1 MLLTSHASSIATLL
15 ELLDARVQGAAEARL
30 YTFLEEGEE
39 GALTYAGL
47 ASRARAIAVAVAEH
61 ARAGDRVVLL
71 YPPGLEYVAGF
82 FGCLSAGA
90 VAVPAYPPDPSRLER
105 TLPRLRAIIQDARAT
120 VVLTTSFVLSM
131 AEFLFEQAPELRDV
145 KWLATDALSPDEASA
160 WRAPAVTADTL
171 AFLQYTSGSTGTP
184 KGVMLTHGNL
194 LHNLSLIHG
203 AFQARPDSVGVIWLP
218 PYHDMGLI
226 GGILEPLYGGF
237 HTALMSPLSFLK
249 RPMAW
254 LEAVSRFGGTI
265 SGGPNFA
272 FDLCV
277 RKSTPEQRQ
286 ALDLSRWEVAFCGAE
301 PIRPETLERFMEAF
315 GPSGFR
321 REAFYPCYGL
331 AEGTLIVSGGE
342 KSAPPVS
349 VTISGGA
356 LERHRAEEVGAA
368 EPGARTLVGCG
379 RTLAEQ
385 RIAIVDPETL
395 ERRAAGEVGE
405 VWVSGSSV
413 AQGYWG
419 REDATLET
427 FQARIAR
434 EDGGPYLRTGDL
446 GFLRP
451 DGELYVTGRRKD
463 LIILRG
469 RNHYPQ
475 DLEATV
481 EAAHPALRPG
491 GGAVFAV
498 DVAGEERAVV
508 VQEIDVRR
516 LGDLRKQFAAA
527 DAAVGAIRQRL
538 AESHEVQAHAVVLI
552 EPGSLPKTSSGKVQR
567 HACRTG
573 FLTATLQEVMAWREE
588 PPEPPAGGNGPAGS
602 ERGPS
607 GAGGASGSSTGKA
620 ATGPTAS
627 AGSAL
632 AAKPDAEALVAWL
645 RDLVARHV
653 RMRREEI
660 DVEAPVTRYGLDS
673 LGAVELAHEVGTGTG
688 LTVPMEW
695 LLQGPSITSL
705 ARQLLSLRSSA
716 GPASSTL
723 RRRDV
728 EGARAVS
735 FAQARLWFL
744 DKYAPGDVAY
754 NLPAA
759 VRLEGELDVA
769 ALEGSLT
776 ALAARHDA
784 LRTSFGEQDGQ
795 PLQLISKDAVFP
807 LARVSL
813 TALPVEAREA
823 EASRLAHEEARR
835 PFDLTRGPLVRATLL
850 TLEER
855 THVLVLVMH
864 HAVSDGTSMAVLVRE
879 VSALYAALREG
890 RPSPL
895 PALPLGYADYAE
907 WQREWLDGAALTSQ
921 LDYWRKQ
928 LSGAPRLLEL
938 ATDRPRPAERGTQG
952 ARVPVVLDSRLAEAV
967 RTLAVREGV
976 TPFMVLLAGFQ
987 AVLAR
992 RAGQDDVSVGTA
1004 IAGRGRAELQGLVGF
1019 FVNTLVM
1026 RTRLSGAPTFRELLG
1041 RVRATAMGA
1050 YAHQD
1055 VPFEKL
1061 VEALQPTR
1069 ERGHTPLFQVMF
1081 ILQGAQV
1088 GAPVLPGLQ
1097 SRLVDVHPGTAMF
1110 DLTLSLAE
1118 SARGFEGWLEYAT
1131 DLFDADT
1138 VARLAGHLR
1147 VLLETA
1153 VADPS
1158 RPVDALPWL
1167 DDSESTHLRALSRGE
1182 DTAFPSDATVAS
1194 RFAAQVARTPDAVAL
1209 VVGETRLTYR
1219 ELHQRARALAH
1230 ALRSRGVGPES
1241 VVGLCVDRTAELAV
1255 GLLGILEAGA
1265 AYLPLDPAY
1274 PAQRLAAMWED
1285 SGAKVLVSPRRLEG
1299 VLPVPSQQR
1308 LFLDDATEGDFTEPS
1323 RDART
1328 LAYVLYTSGSTG
1340 RPKGVGV
1347 PHRTVMNF
1355 FRAMDVHVSPCP
1367 GTWLA
1372 MTSISFDI
1380 SVLEL
1385 LWSWTRGFQVVL
1397 APTGL
1402 EPAALAEALERHAV
1416 THFQCTP
1423 SYARALVE
1431 EPRALH
1437 ALGGLRQLLV
1447 GGEALPGG
1455 LAARL
1460 RARVPVLLNMYGPTE
1475 TTVWS
1480 STHRVS
1486 QDTTGTVSLG
1496 RPLANTGL
1504 YILDARLHPVPVG
1517 VPGELFIGG
1526 DGVVRGYLGRPDLT
1540 AERFVPDAFRDEQGA
1555 RMYRTGDR
1563 ARWLADGTLEFL
1575 GRVDHQV
1582 KVRGFRIEPG
1592 EVEAALSRHE
1602 GVAAAVVVARED
1614 VPGDTRLVAYVV
1626 AKPGQ
1631 ALDEAALREH
1641 ARRQLP
1647 ESMVPSAV
1655 MVLEALPLTPN
1666 GKVDRKELPAPEL
1679 PRSEHRFVAP
1689 VTPTE
1694 QVLAGLWSRLLRV
1707 EPVGLH
1713 DDFFALGGH
1722 SLLATRLLSAVRGA
1736 FGVELPVR
1744 ALFDA
1749 STLAALAAR
1758 IDAVRLEQAG
1768 TLAPALEPVSR
1779 EGALVPSFAQQRLWF
1794 LEQLEPGNPAYHIPA
1809 AVELDGELDVA
1820 ALKHAF
1826 EVLVQRHESLRT
1838 SLVAPEGQPFQVV
1851 AKSAPVP
1858 FVGVDL
1864 SALDGEGVDAELRRL
1879 MAEEAR
1885 KPFDLSRGPLLR
1897 LTLVRCAPTRHVL
1910 LLTLHHVVS
1919 DGGSMLV
1926 LVREVA
1932 ALYEARLSGRPSPLP
1947 ALSLQPVDHAAWQRA
1962 WLQGDVL
1969 DSQLAWWRGQ
1979 LEGAPHVLALPT
1991 DRPRP
1996 VVQTAAGATL
2006 PVRLSPELSDAVRAL
2021 ARREGVT
2028 PFMVLLA
2035 AWQTLLARHAG
2046 QDDVLVGTPVAGR
2059 DRAELEGLIGLFV
2072 NTLVL
2077 RARLGANPSFREL
2090 LQQVRETTLGAYAHQ
2105 AVPFEK
2111 LVDAVQPQRDLGRSP
2126 LFQVMLALQEDPLP
2140 ELRLPG
2146 LALRML
2152 EAEGAGAQ
2160 FDLKLSLTDAATGF
2174 AGTLEYN
2181 TDLFDAATVARWVEH
2196 LDVLVAGAVAHPE
2209 TRVKDLPL
2217 MAEAEQRRLLVDWNA
2232 TARDYPLEGTLH
2244 GLVEAQVAR
2253 TPDAVAVDFEGARLT
2268 YRELDG
2274 RANQL
2279 ARALRARGVG
2289 PEVRVGVCAERSL
2302 ELVIALLGV
2311 LKAGGAYVPI
2321 DPSAPADRL
2330 TYQVEDSAVA
2340 VLLTQQ
2346 HLRPLLSVG
2355 STSVLC
2361 LDADWPQVA
2370 SLSPEPVVSGVGAE
2384 HLAYVIYTSGS
2395 TGRPKGAMNT
2405 HAGIRN
2411 RLFWMQEAYGLE
2423 PRDVVLQKTP
2433 FSFDVS
2439 VWEFFWPLMT
2449 GARLVVAKPGGHQD
2463 AAYLVD
2469 VMARE
2474 GVTTLHFVPSMLQV
2488 FLEEPGL
2495 ERCTALRRVVCS
2507 GEALPL
2513 DLKDRCLDRLGVPL
2527 HNLYGPTEAA
2537 VDVTAWT
2544 CERHDGRRSVPIGRP
2559 VANTRIH
2566 VLDASLRPVPVGIAG
2581 ELYIGGVQVGRG
2593 YLGRPALTA
2602 ERFIPDPYGPRGA
2615 RLYRTGDQARVLAD
2629 GSIEYLGR
2637 LDFQVKVRGFR
2648 IELGEV
2654 ESALGQCDGV
2664 RESVVVVREDAPGT
2678 KRLVAYVVG
2687 QGMTAEG
2694 LREALKA
2701 RLPEYM
2707 VPAAFVVLDALPLSP
2722 NGKVDRKALPK
2733 PEATAEAAEAY
2744 EAPRTRT
2751 EETLASVW
2759 ARVLGVKRVGVKEN
2773 FFALGGD
2780 SILSIQVVAKAGQA
2794 GLKVTPKQLF
2804 QHPTVEQLAKV
2815 VEQGRGVV

>member
-1 MLLTSHASSIATLL
+1 MKLVHGPSAHAP
-15 ELLDARVQGAAEARL
+15 L
-30 YTFLEEGEE
+30 YTFLGDGDGEE
-39 GALTYAGL
+39 IVWSAADLDV
-47 ASRARAIAVAVAEH
+47 RARRIATALRERGAVGE
-61 ARAGDRVVLL
+61 RVLLL
-71 YPPGLEYVAGF
+71 YPPGLDYVAGF
-82 FGCLSAGA
+82 FGCLYAGA
-90 VAVPAYPPDPSRLER
+90 VAVPAYPPDPMRLER
-105 TLPRLRAIIQDARAT
+105 TLPRLRAIIQDARAS
-120 VVLTTSFVLSM
+120 VVLTTSGILELSDFV
-131 AEFLFEQAPELRDV
+131 FEQAPDFRALH
-145 KWLATDALSPDEASA
+145 WMATDALPEGGERD
-160 WRAPAVTADTL
+160 WVAPEGVGAESL

-226 GGILEPLYGGF
+226 GGILEPLHGGF
-237 HTALMSPLSFLK
+237 PVALMSPMAFLK

-405 VWVSGSSV
+405 VWVSGASV

-419 REDATLET
+419 REDATRET

-481 EAAHPALRPG
+481 EAAHAALRPG

-498 DVAGEERAVV
+498 EVAGEERAVV

-516 LGDLRKQFAAA
+516 LGDLRKQLEVA
-527 DAAVGAIRQRL
+527 DVAVGAIRQRL

-567 HACRTG
+567 HACRAA
-573 FLTATLQEVMAWREE
+573 FLTGTLQEVMAWREE
-588 PPEPPAGGNGPAGS
+588 LPGGPGSSSAAPLPSGSSMVPGNGTAAEGS
-602 ERGPS
+602 GS
-607 GAGGASGSSTGKA
+607 GSSVPDSGASGPLASTGRA
-620 ATGPTAS
+620 DLPGVIGSSATGAGAGARDALGVSGSHAS
-627 AGSAL
+627 PIAGSGTRETAPGRDAVAL
-632 AAKPDAEALVAWL
+632 VAKPDAEALVAWL
-645 RDLVARHV
+645 RDVVARHV

-705 ARQLLSLRSSA
+705 ARQLLSLRASAA

-784 LRTSFGEQDGQ
+784 MRTSFGEQDGR
-795 PLQLISKDAVFP
+795 PLQIISKDAVLP

-813 TALPVEAREA
+813 TALPVGAREA

-850 TLEER
+850 TLDER

-879 VSALYAALREG
+879 VSALYAALRDG

-952 ARVPVVLDSRLAEAV
+952 ARVPVALDSRLAEAV

-992 RAGQDDVSVGTA
+992 RSGQDDVSVGTA

-1050 YAHQD
+1050 FAHQD

-1118 SARGFEGWLEYAT
+1118 SPRGFEGWLEYAT

-1147 VLLETA
+1147 VLLEAA

-1158 RPVDALPWL
+1158 RTVDALPWL
-1167 DDSESTHLRALSRGE
+1167 DASESEHLRALSRGPDIE
-1182 DTAFPSDATVAS
+1182 FPSDATVSA

-1209 VVGETRLTYR
+1209 VAGETRLTYR
-1219 ELHQRARALAH
+1219 ELRARARALAH
-1230 ALRSRGVGPES
+1230 TLRQRGVGPES

-1285 SGAKVLVSPRRLEG
+1285 SGAKVLVSPRHLED
-1299 VLPVPSQQR
+1299 VVAVPAERR
-1308 LFLDDATEGDFTEPS
+1308 LFLDDVDPSVGGDFVRS
-1323 RDART
+1323 ASDART

-1355 FRAMDVHVSPCP
+1355 FRAMDAHVSPCP

-1402 EPAALAEALERHAV
+1402 EPAALSETLEHHAV

-1455 LAARL
+1455 LATLLWAH
-1460 RARVPVLLNMYGPTE
+1460 VPTQLNMYGPTE

-1480 STHRVS
+1480 SMHRVEAA
-1486 QDTTGTVSLG
+1486 TTGTVSLG

-1504 YILDARLHPVPVG
+1504 YILDARLQPVPVG

-1526 DGVVRGYLGRPDLT
+1526 EGVVRGYLGRPDLT
-1540 AERFVPDAFRDEQGA
+1540 AERFVPDAFRDEPGT

-1575 GRVDHQV
+1575 GRIDHQV
-1582 KVRGFRIEPG
+1582 KLRGFRIEPG
-1592 EVEAALSRHE
+1592 EIEAALRTHPE
-1602 GVAAAVVVARED
+1602 VRDAVVAVRED
-1614 VPGDTRLVAYVV
+1614 VPGEQRLVAYVV
-1626 AKPGQ
+1626 PASVD
-1631 ALDEAALREH
+1631 ADALREH
-1641 ARRQLP
+1641 LRSRLP
-1647 ESMVPSAV
+1647 GYMVPAAFV
-1655 MVLEALPLTPN
+1655 GLGALPLTPN
-1666 GKVDRKELPAPEL
+1666 GKVDRRALPA
-1679 PRSEHRFVAP
+1679 
-1689 VTPTE
+1689 
-1694 QVLAGLWSRLLRV
+1694 
-1707 EPVGLH
+1707 
-1713 DDFFALGGH
+1713 
-1722 SLLATRLLSAVRGA
+1722 
-1736 FGVELPVR
+1736 
-1744 ALFDA
+1744 
-1749 STLAALAAR
+1749 
-1758 IDAVRLEQAG
+1758 
-1768 TLAPALEPVSR
+1768 
-1779 EGALVPSFAQQRLWF
+1779 
-1794 LEQLEPGNPAYHIPA
+1794 
-1809 AVELDGELDVA
+1809 
-1820 ALKHAF
+1820 
-1826 EVLVQRHESLRT
+1826 
-1838 SLVAPEGQPFQVV
+1838 
-1851 AKSAPVP
+1851 
-1858 FVGVDL
+1858 
-1864 SALDGEGVDAELRRL
+1864 
-1879 MAEEAR
+1879 
-1885 KPFDLSRGPLLR
+1885 
-1897 LTLVRCAPTRHVL
+1897 
-1910 LLTLHHVVS
+1910 
-1919 DGGSMLV
+1919 
-1926 LVREVA
+1926 
-1932 ALYEARLSGRPSPLP
+1932 
-1947 ALSLQPVDHAAWQRA
+1947 
-1962 WLQGDVL
+1962 
-1969 DSQLAWWRGQ
+1969 
-1979 LEGAPHVLALPT
+1979 
-1991 DRPRP
+1991 
-1996 VVQTAAGATL
+1996 
-2006 PVRLSPELSDAVRAL
+2006 
-2021 ARREGVT
+2021 
-2028 PFMVLLA
+2028 
-2035 AWQTLLARHAG
+2035 
-2046 QDDVLVGTPVAGR
+2046 
-2059 DRAELEGLIGLFV
+2059 
-2072 NTLVL
+2072 
-2077 RARLGANPSFREL
+2077 
-2090 LQQVRETTLGAYAHQ
+2090 
-2105 AVPFEK
+2105 
-2111 LVDAVQPQRDLGRSP
+2111 
-2126 LFQVMLALQEDPLP
+2126 
-2140 ELRLPG
+2140 
-2146 LALRML
+2146 
-2152 EAEGAGAQ
+2152 
-2160 FDLKLSLTDAATGF
+2160 
-2174 AGTLEYN
+2174 
-2181 TDLFDAATVARWVEH
+2181 
-2196 LDVLVAGAVAHPE
+2196 
-2209 TRVKDLPL
+2209 
-2217 MAEAEQRRLLVDWNA
+2217 
-2232 TARDYPLEGTLH
+2232 
-2244 GLVEAQVAR
+2244 
-2253 TPDAVAVDFEGARLT
+2253 
-2268 YRELDG
+2268 
-2274 RANQL
+2274 
-2279 ARALRARGVG
+2279 
-2289 PEVRVGVCAERSL
+2289 
-2302 ELVIALLGV
+2302 
-2311 LKAGGAYVPI
+2311 
-2321 DPSAPADRL
+2321 
-2330 TYQVEDSAVA
+2330 
-2340 VLLTQQ
+2340 
-2346 HLRPLLSVG
+2346 
-2355 STSVLC
+2355 
-2361 LDADWPQVA
+2361 
-2370 SLSPEPVVSGVGAE
+2370 
-2384 HLAYVIYTSGS
+2384 
-2395 TGRPKGAMNT
+2395 
-2405 HAGIRN
+2405 
-2411 RLFWMQEAYGLE
+2411 
-2423 PRDVVLQKTP
+2423 
-2433 FSFDVS
+2433 
-2439 VWEFFWPLMT
+2439 
-2449 GARLVVAKPGGHQD
+2449 
-2463 AAYLVD
+2463 
-2469 VMARE
+2469 
-2474 GVTTLHFVPSMLQV
+2474 
-2488 FLEEPGL
+2488 
-2495 ERCTALRRVVCS
+2495 
-2507 GEALPL
+2507 
-2513 DLKDRCLDRLGVPL
+2513 
-2527 HNLYGPTEAA
+2527 
-2537 VDVTAWT
+2537 
-2544 CERHDGRRSVPIGRP
+2544 
-2559 VANTRIH
+2559 
-2566 VLDASLRPVPVGIAG
+2566 
-2581 ELYIGGVQVGRG
+2581 
-2593 YLGRPALTA
+2593 
-2602 ERFIPDPYGPRGA
+2602 
-2615 RLYRTGDQARVLAD
+2615 
-2629 GSIEYLGR
+2629 
-2637 LDFQVKVRGFR
+2637 
-2648 IELGEV
+2648 
-2654 ESALGQCDGV
+2654 
-2664 RESVVVVREDAPGT
+2664 
-2678 KRLVAYVVG
+2678 
-2687 QGMTAEG
+2687 
-2694 LREALKA
+2694 
-2701 RLPEYM
+2701 
-2707 VPAAFVVLDALPLSP
+2707 
-2722 NGKVDRKALPK
+2722 
-2733 PEATAEAAEAY
+2733 
-2744 EAPRTRT
+2744 
-2751 EETLASVW
+2751 
-2759 ARVLGVKRVGVKEN
+2759 
-2773 FFALGGD
+2773 
-2780 SILSIQVVAKAGQA
+2780 
-2794 GLKVTPKQLF
+2794 
-2804 QHPTVEQLAKV
+2804 
-2815 VEQGRGVV
+2815 

>member
-1 MLLTSHASSIATLL
+1 MPDFSRILPGLLLKL
-15 ELLDARVQGAAEARL
+15 VQGPSAHAPL
-30 YTFLEEGEE
+30 YTFLGESDGEE
-39 GALTYAGL
+39 TVWSAADLDV
-47 ASRARAIAVAVAEH
+47 RARRIATALRERGAVGE
-61 ARAGDRVVLL
+61 RVLLL
-71 YPPGLEYVAGF
+71 YPPGLDYVAGF
-82 FGCLSAGA
+82 FGCLYAGA
-90 VAVPAYPPDPSRLER
+90 VAVPAYPPDPMRLER
-105 TLPRLRAIIQDARAT
+105 TLPRLRAIIQDARAS
-120 VVLTTSFVLSM
+120 VVLTTSGILDLSDFV
-131 AEFLFEQAPELRDV
+131 FEQAPDFRALH
-145 KWLATDALSPDEASA
+145 WMATDALPEGGERD
-160 WRAPAVTADTL
+160 WVAPEGVGAESL

-203 AFQARPDSVGVIWLP
+203 AFQARADSVGVIWLP

-226 GGILEPLYGGF
+226 GGILEPLHGGF
-237 HTALMSPLSFLK
+237 PVALMSPMAFLK

-301 PIRPETLERFMEAF
+301 PIRPETLERFVEAF

-356 LERHRAEEVGAA
+356 LERHRADEVGAA

-395 ERRAAGEVGE
+395 ERRASGEVGE
-405 VWVSGSSV
+405 VWVSGPSV

-419 REDATLET
+419 REDATRET

-434 EDGGPYLRTGDL
+434 EGSGPYLRTGDL

-498 DVAGEERAVV
+498 EVAGEERAVV
-508 VQEIDVRR
+508 VQELDVRR
-516 LGDLRKQFAAA
+516 LGDLRKQLEVA

-567 HACRTG
+567 HACRTA
-573 FLTATLQEVMAWREE
+573 FLTGTLQEVMAWREE
-588 PPEPPAGGNGPAGS
+588 LPGGPGSSSEAPLPSGSSMASGIAGS
-602 ERGPS
+602 AAVQAP
-607 GAGGASGSSTGKA
+607 GASGLSGV
-620 ATGPTAS
+620 
-627 AGSAL
+627 GSGAREAVPGQDAVAL

-645 RDLVARHV
+645 RDIVARHV

-705 ARQLLSLRSSA
+705 ARQLHSLRA
-716 GPASSTL
+716 ATGPASSTL

-744 DKYAPGDVAY
+744 DRYAPGDVAY

-769 ALEGSLT
+769 ALDGSLT

-784 LRTSFGEQDGQ
+784 LRTSFGAQDGR
-795 PLQLISKDAVFP
+795 PLQVISKDAVLP

-813 TALPVEAREA
+813 TALPAEAREA
-823 EASRLAHEEARR
+823 EASRLAYEEARR
-835 PFDLTRGPLVRATLL
+835 PFDLTQGPLVRATLL
-850 TLEER
+850 TLDER

-907 WQREWLDGAALTSQ
+907 WQREWLDGDALASQ

-938 ATDRPRPAERGTQG
+938 ATDRPRPAERGTAG
-952 ARVPVVLDSRLAEAV
+952 ARVPVVLDSQLSEAV
-967 RTLAVREGV
+967 RKLAVREGV

-992 RAGQDDVSVGTA
+992 RSGQDDVSVGTA

-1110 DLTLSLAE
+1110 DLTLSLSE
-1118 SARGFEGWLEYAT
+1118 PVRGFEGWLEYAT
-1131 DLFDADT
+1131 NLFDADT

-1147 VLLETA
+1147 VLLEAA

-1158 RPVDALPWL
+1158 RTVDALPWL
-1167 DDSESTHLRALSRGE
+1167 DASESEHLRALSRGPDIE
-1182 DTAFPSDATVAS
+1182 FPSDASVSA

-1209 VVGETRLTYR
+1209 VAGETRLTYR
-1219 ELHQRARALAH
+1219 ELRARARALAH
-1230 ALRSRGVGPES
+1230 TLRQRGVGPES

-1255 GLLGILEAGA
+1255 GLLGILEVGA

-1285 SGAKVLVSPRRLEG
+1285 SGAKVLVSPRRLED
-1299 VLPVPSQQR
+1299 VVAVPAERR
-1308 LFLDDATEGDFTEPS
+1308 LFLDDVDPSVGGDFVRS
-1323 RDART
+1323 ASDART

-1355 FRAMDVHVSPCP
+1355 FRAMDAHVSPCP

-1402 EPAALAEALERHAV
+1402 EPAALAEALEHHAV

-1455 LAARL
+1455 LATLLWAH
-1460 RARVPVLLNMYGPTE
+1460 VPTLLNMYGPTE

-1480 STHRVS
+1480 SMHRVEAA
-1486 QDTTGTVSLG
+1486 TTGTVSLG

-1504 YILDARLHPVPVG
+1504 YVLDARLQPVPVG

-1526 DGVVRGYLGRPDLT
+1526 EGVVRGYLGRSDLT
-1540 AERFVPDAFRDEQGA
+1540 AERFVPDAFRDEPGT

-1575 GRVDHQV
+1575 GRIDHQV
-1582 KVRGFRIEPG
+1582 KLRGFRIEPG
-1592 EVEAALSRHE
+1592 EIEAALRAHLE
-1602 GVAAAVVVARED
+1602 VREAVVAVRED
-1614 VPGDTRLVAYVV
+1614 VPGEQRLVAYVV
-1626 AKPGQ
+1626 PASVD
-1631 ALDEAALREH
+1631 ADALREH
-1641 ARRQLP
+1641 LRSRLP
-1647 ESMVPSAV
+1647 GYMVPAAFV
-1655 MVLEALPLTPN
+1655 GLGALPLTPN
-1666 GKVDRKELPAPEL
+1666 GKVDRRALPAPK
-1679 PRSEHRFVAP
+1679 SVA
-1689 VTPTE
+1689 
-1694 QVLAGLWSRLLRV
+1694 
-1707 EPVGLH
+1707 
-1713 DDFFALGGH
+1713 
-1722 SLLATRLLSAVRGA
+1722 
-1736 FGVELPVR
+1736 
-1744 ALFDA
+1744 
-1749 STLAALAAR
+1749 
-1758 IDAVRLEQAG
+1758 
-1768 TLAPALEPVSR
+1768 
-1779 EGALVPSFAQQRLWF
+1779 
-1794 LEQLEPGNPAYHIPA
+1794 
-1809 AVELDGELDVA
+1809 
-1820 ALKHAF
+1820 
-1826 EVLVQRHESLRT
+1826 
-1838 SLVAPEGQPFQVV
+1838 
-1851 AKSAPVP
+1851 
-1858 FVGVDL
+1858 
-1864 SALDGEGVDAELRRL
+1864 
-1879 MAEEAR
+1879 
-1885 KPFDLSRGPLLR
+1885 
-1897 LTLVRCAPTRHVL
+1897 
-1910 LLTLHHVVS
+1910 
-1919 DGGSMLV
+1919 
-1926 LVREVA
+1926 
-1932 ALYEARLSGRPSPLP
+1932 
-1947 ALSLQPVDHAAWQRA
+1947 
-1962 WLQGDVL
+1962 
-1969 DSQLAWWRGQ
+1969 
-1979 LEGAPHVLALPT
+1979 
-1991 DRPRP
+1991 
-1996 VVQTAAGATL
+1996 
-2006 PVRLSPELSDAVRAL
+2006 
-2021 ARREGVT
+2021 
-2028 PFMVLLA
+2028 
-2035 AWQTLLARHAG
+2035 
-2046 QDDVLVGTPVAGR
+2046 
-2059 DRAELEGLIGLFV
+2059 
-2072 NTLVL
+2072 
-2077 RARLGANPSFREL
+2077 
-2090 LQQVRETTLGAYAHQ
+2090 
-2105 AVPFEK
+2105 
-2111 LVDAVQPQRDLGRSP
+2111 
-2126 LFQVMLALQEDPLP
+2126 
-2140 ELRLPG
+2140 
-2146 LALRML
+2146 
-2152 EAEGAGAQ
+2152 
-2160 FDLKLSLTDAATGF
+2160 
-2174 AGTLEYN
+2174 
-2181 TDLFDAATVARWVEH
+2181 
-2196 LDVLVAGAVAHPE
+2196 
-2209 TRVKDLPL
+2209 
-2217 MAEAEQRRLLVDWNA
+2217 
-2232 TARDYPLEGTLH
+2232 
-2244 GLVEAQVAR
+2244 
-2253 TPDAVAVDFEGARLT
+2253 
-2268 YRELDG
+2268 
-2274 RANQL
+2274 
-2279 ARALRARGVG
+2279 
-2289 PEVRVGVCAERSL
+2289 
-2302 ELVIALLGV
+2302 
-2311 LKAGGAYVPI
+2311 
-2321 DPSAPADRL
+2321 
-2330 TYQVEDSAVA
+2330 
-2340 VLLTQQ
+2340 
-2346 HLRPLLSVG
+2346 
-2355 STSVLC
+2355 
-2361 LDADWPQVA
+2361 
-2370 SLSPEPVVSGVGAE
+2370 
-2384 HLAYVIYTSGS
+2384 
-2395 TGRPKGAMNT
+2395 
-2405 HAGIRN
+2405 
-2411 RLFWMQEAYGLE
+2411 
-2423 PRDVVLQKTP
+2423 
-2433 FSFDVS
+2433 
-2439 VWEFFWPLMT
+2439 
-2449 GARLVVAKPGGHQD
+2449 
-2463 AAYLVD
+2463 
-2469 VMARE
+2469 
-2474 GVTTLHFVPSMLQV
+2474 
-2488 FLEEPGL
+2488 
-2495 ERCTALRRVVCS
+2495 
-2507 GEALPL
+2507 
-2513 DLKDRCLDRLGVPL
+2513 
-2527 HNLYGPTEAA
+2527 
-2537 VDVTAWT
+2537 
-2544 CERHDGRRSVPIGRP
+2544 
-2559 VANTRIH
+2559 
-2566 VLDASLRPVPVGIAG
+2566 
-2581 ELYIGGVQVGRG
+2581 
-2593 YLGRPALTA
+2593 
-2602 ERFIPDPYGPRGA
+2602 
-2615 RLYRTGDQARVLAD
+2615 
-2629 GSIEYLGR
+2629 
-2637 LDFQVKVRGFR
+2637 
-2648 IELGEV
+2648 
-2654 ESALGQCDGV
+2654 
-2664 RESVVVVREDAPGT
+2664 
-2678 KRLVAYVVG
+2678 
-2687 QGMTAEG
+2687 
-2694 LREALKA
+2694 
-2701 RLPEYM
+2701 
-2707 VPAAFVVLDALPLSP
+2707 
-2722 NGKVDRKALPK
+2722 
-2733 PEATAEAAEAY
+2733 
-2744 EAPRTRT
+2744 
-2751 EETLASVW
+2751 
-2759 ARVLGVKRVGVKEN
+2759 
-2773 FFALGGD
+2773 
-2780 SILSIQVVAKAGQA
+2780 
-2794 GLKVTPKQLF
+2794 
-2804 QHPTVEQLAKV
+2804 
-2815 VEQGRGVV
+2815 